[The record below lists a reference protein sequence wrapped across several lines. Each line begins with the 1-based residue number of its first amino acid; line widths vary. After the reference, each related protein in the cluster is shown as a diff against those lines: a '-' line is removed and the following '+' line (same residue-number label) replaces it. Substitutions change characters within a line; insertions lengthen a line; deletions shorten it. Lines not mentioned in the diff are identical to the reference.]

1 MSEIVEAFGEVSLMG
16 QQIVEMT
23 FEQGIEYYKDDDED
37 FDFEDFKKVIDASLS
52 PARFEI
58 LKIAC
63 EELTTSRKDYHIV
76 MSFIEKIEEIKDEIL
91 EEIEEERDD

>member
-1 MSEIVEAFGEVSLMG
+1 MIEVFGEVGLMG
-16 QQIVEMT
+16 QHIAEMT
-23 FEQGIEYYKDDDED
+23 FEQGIGYYKDDNED
-37 FDFEDFKKVIDASLS
+37 FDFEDFKKVIVASLS